1 MKAGLYQIRDVVI
14 ERDIAFKEARRQD
27 CLVQRKLSKSPGHSS
42 MCLYTLLLF
51 YLYGTVRDMEVHV
64 GKCISGKGGRNV
76 AIHATQFLTDGD
88 ETTIRSGIK
97 QLSRALGTFGLSG
110 RPRILTLM
118 LPITMAKML

>member
-27 CLVQRKLSKSPGHSS
+27 CLVQRKLSKSLGHSS
-42 MCLYTLLLF
+42 RCLYTLLLF

-76 AIHATQFLTDGD
+76 AVHATQCRRQRVGSGQGHRHRPSSAWT
-88 ETTIRSGIK
+88 RS
-97 QLSRALGTFGLSG
+97 ASG
-110 RPRILTLM
+110 RSP
-118 LPITMAKML
+118 PFS